1 MTDYNAV
8 VSRTEVLFRFFIT
21 DRYLV
26 HVSLAGSSLQIQ
38 SLNIPDV
45 SLELN

>member
-1 MTDYNAV
+1 MLWFLGLKFFSD
-8 VSRTEVLFRFFIT
+8 FFIT

-26 HVSLAGSSLQIQ
+26 HVSLAGSSLQTQ